1 MSDLPHSANLLQQVT
16 RRLYL
21 ARFGRR
27 TFIGLIACG
36 ALYLTV
42 LVIGR
47 LTGTLPPW
55 FETSIEGVI
64 PLPWSLLSVP
74 LGALLVGLACSR
86 WPTPADAARE
96 VDRRYGTKDLY
107 LTLTMLEAS
116 AGEYKPLVARDAE
129 NRAAKLKAAE
139 VVTLDSPSLQRRIAF
154 SAVTVATL
162 LLSVFYIPTLD
173 PFGQQAAA
181 KERENAAKQ
190 IAETRKVNE
199 QRKAALAQK
208 NLDNQNSED
217 VEQAI
222 EKLKADFQK
231 MKAPERK
238 ANTERLAVNQ
248 KSLGDKWRKLNAG
261 ELKDLL
267 HNSDLDQR
275 FGGKEAS
282 EMRKWQRELQQ
293 GSAESLD
300 QELEELK
307 EDLQQLAKTD
317 DPIKRTEKLKQ
328 IEKRLRELSEF
339 ASDKAGSKELSAAL
353 QRALDQMPALKSGES
368 QKLAEDAM
376 KALQESLELS
386 QAEAQ
391 DLAQQARD
399 LKSLE
404 EAMELISM
412 AKQLNGQE
420 LLDAE
425 ATEGCQSLEDYAEL
439 YAQMMEGMEGGEL
452 GGEGMGE
459 GGVAPEDDSVETDFV
474 TEKSK
479 SAVQKGKVL
488 LSMKTK
494 GLSDSGEAVQ
504 QYRGLVTDIKQTVD
518 EAIEKEDIP
527 PGYIDG
533 IKKYFSTIEKI
544 EPELKT
550 DEPQ

>member
-1 MSDLPHSANLLQQVT
+1 
-16 RRLYL
+16 
-21 ARFGRR
+21 
-27 TFIGLIACG
+27 
-36 ALYLTV
+36 
-42 LVIGR
+42 
-47 LTGTLPPW
+47 
-55 FETSIEGVI
+55 
-64 PLPWSLLSVP
+64 
-74 LGALLVGLACSR
+74 
-86 WPTPADAARE
+86 
-96 VDRRYGTKDLY
+96 
-107 LTLTMLEAS
+107 
-116 AGEYKPLVARDAE
+116 
-129 NRAAKLKAAE
+129 
-139 VVTLDSPSLQRRIAF
+139 
-154 SAVTVATL
+154 
-162 LLSVFYIPTLD
+162 
-173 PFGQQAAA
+173 
-181 KERENAAKQ
+181 
-190 IAETRKVNE
+190 
-199 QRKAALAQK
+199 
-208 NLDNQNSED
+208 
-217 VEQAI
+217 
-222 EKLKADFQK
+222 
-231 MKAPERK
+231 
-238 ANTERLAVNQ
+238 
-248 KSLGDKWRKLNAG
+248 
-261 ELKDLL
+261 
-267 HNSDLDQR
+267 
-275 FGGKEAS
+275 
-282 EMRKWQRELQQ
+282 
-293 GSAESLD
+293 
-300 QELEELK
+300 
-307 EDLQQLAKTD
+307 
-317 DPIKRTEKLKQ
+317 
-328 IEKRLRELSEF
+328 
-339 ASDKAGSKELSAAL
+339 
-353 QRALDQMPALKSGES
+353 MPALKSGES
-368 QKLAEDAM
+368 QKLADDAM

-412 AKQLNGQE
+412 AKQINGQE

-533 IKKYFSTIEKI
+533 IKEYFSTIEKI

>member
-36 ALYLTV
+36 ALYLTA
-42 LVIGR
+42 LLIGR
-47 LTGTLPPW
+47 LTGMLPPW
-55 FETSIEGVI
+55 FETAIEGAI

-74 LGALLVGLACSR
+74 VGALLVGLACSR

-139 VVTLDSPSLQRRIAF
+139 VVTLDSPSLQRRIAC

-162 LLSVFYIPTLD
+162 LLAVFYVPTLD

-208 NLDNQNSED
+208 NLDNENSED

-238 ANTERLAVNQ
+238 PNAERLAVNQ

-275 FGGKEAS
+275 FGGKEVS

-307 EDLQQLAKTD
+307 EDLQQLANTD

-368 QKLAEDAM
+368 QKLADDAM

-404 EAMELISM
+404 EAMQLISM

-439 YAQMMEGMEGGEL
+439 YAQMMEGMDGEGL

-504 QYRGLVTDIKQTVD
+504 QYRGLVADIKQTVD